1 MYGQTER
8 EIERQIAGMGS
19 EDEGEIEAEVLAW
32 AAADL
37 NVELAVVRQRIVP
50 GQQEGGDGCERCG
63 SPGLEALEASIGG
76 SGAGECGLYR
86 ITKAPRAIMPLVA
99 ASEGSRGSMTSVSSH
114 ESRSTK
120 LRHTGAGGG

>member
-1 MYGQTER
+1 M
-8 EIERQIAGMGS
+8 
-19 EDEGEIEAEVLAW
+19 AW

-50 GQQEGGDGCERCG
+50 GQQEGGDGCEMCG
-63 SPGLEALEASIGG
+63 STRLEALEASIGG